1 MSAWTVPL
9 LIFVAEMCVLTL
21 ATLRIIFIARGQKV
35 LAPLFGFAEITIW
48 LFAIGKT
55 MQNLEDPSC
64 FLAFALGFT
73 LGNYLGIL
81 IEKKLAMGMVN
92 VRIITHRLA
101 NDLIDGLRAASFGVT
116 CVEGHGATG
125 RVQIVLTVV
134 KRRQLPEVVALIE
147 ALHPNAFYAVDE
159 LQAASDGIF
168 PLPRQMRPTVLP
180 TPLRSFFSVQGVRFL
195 GRKTAGSV

>member
-1 MSAWTVPL
+1 MSAWMVPL

-35 LAPLFGFAEITIW
+35 LAPLFGFAEIMIW

-55 MQNLEDPSC
+55 MQNLDDPAC

-81 IEKKLAMGMVN
+81 IEKRLAMGMVN
-92 VRIITHRLA
+92 VRIITHRA
-101 NDLIDGLRAASFGVT
+101 AQDLIEGLRAASFGVT
-116 CVEGHGATG
+116 CVEGQGATG

-159 LQAASDGIF
+159 LQIASEGIF
-168 PLPRQMRPTVLP
+168 PMPRHARPGTLAAS
-180 TPLRSFFSVQGVRFL
+180 LRNLLGSQSIRFFAR
-195 GRKTAGSV
+195 